1 MLSLQSI
8 TECRE
13 THMSTPRQ
21 PRRSWPYVVA
31 AVLVLAVQQGW
42 DAAAVT
48 KLAAVLLVLVALIHA
63 AGPGNQ

>member
-1 MLSLQSI
+1 MP
-8 TECRE
+8 
-13 THMSTPRQ
+13 TPRQ